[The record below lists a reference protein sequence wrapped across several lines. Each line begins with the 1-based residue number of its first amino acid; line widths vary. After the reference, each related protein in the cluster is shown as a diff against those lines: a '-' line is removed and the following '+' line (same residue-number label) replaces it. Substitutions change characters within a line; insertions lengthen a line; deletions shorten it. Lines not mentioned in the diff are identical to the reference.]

1 MSFKKMFLVLTFL
14 AVAFSPLRVEAET
27 YIKGI
32 YTQLPGHQFKFD
44 GKTVEVIEFLT
55 FYCDGCYSFERAI
68 PVIKGNFPKKI
79 KWKTI
84 AIYWGKGSPKPGE
97 AYLLAEEAGRGEK
110 MKEAIFLAHF
120 VEKKNIGDIKVL
132 EEIGEKIGLGIN
144 FSKRLR
150 SGDKAKDVQKALDM
164 ARAYGIDETPTL
176 IIAGN
181 IMTNPHAFNHNID
194 AFRENVMTILGSIL
208 K

>member
-1 MSFKKMFLVLTFL
+1 MLL
-14 AVAFSPLRVEAET
+14 ATAFSPLSVEAET
-27 YIKGI
+27 FIKGVHI
-32 YTQLPGHQFKFD
+32 KLPLHQFKFD
-44 GKTVEVIEFLT
+44 GKTVEVVEFLS

-68 PVIKGNFPKKI
+68 PAIKGTFPKKI

-84 AIYWGKGSPKPGE
+84 PIYWGKGSPKPGE
-97 AYLLAEEAGRGEK
+97 AYLLAEEAGKGEK
-110 MKEAIFLAHF
+110 MKEAIFRAHF

-132 EEIGEKIGLGIN
+132 EEIGEKIGLGIS

-164 ARAYGIDETPTL
+164 AGAYGVDETPTL
-176 IIAGN
+176 IIADN
-181 IMTNPHAFNHNID
+181 IMTNPHEFNHNID
-194 AFRENVMTILGSIL
+194 AFRENVMTIIKSIL

>member
-1 MSFKKMFLVLTFL
+1 MFKKMLLVLLLL

-27 YIKGI
+27 FIKGI
-32 YTQLPGHQFKFD
+32 HTKLPLHQFKFD
-44 GKTVEVIEFLT
+44 GKTVEVIEFLS
-55 FYCDGCYSFERAI
+55 FYCDGCYDFERAI
-68 PVIKGNFPKKI
+68 PAIKGNFPKKI
-79 KWKTI
+79 KWKTVP
-84 AIYWGKGSPKPGE
+84 IYWGKGSPKPGE
-97 AYLLAEEAGRGEK
+97 AYFLAEEAGKGEK
-110 MKEAIFLAHF
+110 MKEALFRAHF

-132 EEIGEKIGLGIN
+132 EEIGQKIGLGTD

-150 SGDKAKDVQKALDM
+150 AGDKAKDVQKALDM
-164 ARAYGIDETPTL
+164 ARAYGIEETPTL

-194 AFRENVMTILGSIL
+194 AFRENVMAILGSIL